1 MSWTLPGANPSPTQR
16 ILRLLDLLQTRR
28 IWSGGE
34 LATRLDVTT
43 RTIRRD
49 IDKLRDL
56 GYEVD
61 GEQGVDGGYRLR
73 AGRELP
79 PILLDDDEAIAIAV
93 SLRAA
98 ATSPVSGV
106 GEAAVRALAKLD
118 QVFPKRLKSSVSAV
132 QDVTTTLPR
141 ATHEV
146 DPDILVAVAGAARD
160 RVKLRFDYTTRV
172 GEGAERTVEPYRIV
186 TTGQRW
192 YLMAFDLDR
201 DDWRT
206 FRLDRM
212 ETPHA
217 TTFTFKPR
225 EAPDAAEF
233 VQQAISRSG
242 YRHEAV
248 VRLSAAPDAV
258 RMHVRPASGTVEP
271 DGDGGSLVTVAAD
284 HIVGLAW
291 HLSWIAISLE
301 SELHVVSPPE
311 LTDAL
316 RGMSEQIGSF
326 AGRE

>member
-1 MSWTLPGANPSPTQR
+1 MSWTMPGQTPSPTQR

-28 IWSGGE
+28 IWSGPE
-34 LATRLDVTT
+34 LADRLDVTT

-49 IDKLRDL
+49 IDKLREL

-61 GEQGVDGGYRLR
+61 GEQGADGGYRLR

-118 QVFPKRLKSSVSAV
+118 QVFPKRLKGAV
-132 QDVTTTLPR
+132 NAVHDVTTTLPR
-141 ATHEV
+141 ATAEV
-146 DPDILVAVAGAARD
+146 DPDILVTLARAARD
-160 RVKLRFDYTTRV
+160 HVRLRFDYTTRA
-172 GEGAERTVEPYRIV
+172 GEAAERSVEPYRIV

-192 YLMAFDLDR
+192 YLMAFDLER

-212 ETPHA
+212 SAPHA
-217 TTFTFKPR
+217 TTFTFRPR
-225 EAPDAAEF
+225 EAPDAAEY
-233 VQQAISRSG
+233 VQRSISRAG

-248 VRLSAAPDAV
+248 VRLSATPQAV
-258 RMHVRPASGTVEP
+258 RGYITPTTGTVEP
-271 DGDGGSLVTVAAD
+271 EGDGSLVTVAAD
-284 HIVGLAW
+284 RMDGLAW
-291 HLSWIAISLE
+291 HLSWIALALDSDLE
-301 SELHVVSPPE
+301 VVSPPE
-311 LTDAL
+311 LNDAL
-316 RGMSEQIGSF
+316 KSMADKIGAF
-326 AGRE
+326 AA